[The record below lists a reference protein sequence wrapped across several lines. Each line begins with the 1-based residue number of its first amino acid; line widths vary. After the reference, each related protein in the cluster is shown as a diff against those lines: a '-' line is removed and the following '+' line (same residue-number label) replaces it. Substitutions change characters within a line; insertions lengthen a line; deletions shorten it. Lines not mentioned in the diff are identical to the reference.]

1 MKNQEKPTIQSEV
14 KKVGRPKLDIDPEQV
29 MRLARLHCT
38 LQEMADFF
46 GCHRHTL
53 RDNFSPQIDKGRSEG
68 NISLR
73 RKQWQMAV
81 EKGNVVML
89 IWLGKQML
97 GQRNE
102 IIESDSNTPL
112 PIYDIIDDKIEV
124 IEMKEIKE
132 NQVK

>member
-1 MKNQEKPTIQSEV
+1 MSKQEKPTIQSEV

-29 MRLARLHCT
+29 TRLARLHCT
-38 LQEMADFF
+38 MQEMADFF
-46 GCHRHTL
+46 GCHRETL
-53 RDNFSPQIDKGRSEG
+53 RENFSPQIDKGRSEG

-102 IIESDSNTPL
+102 ILESDNNAPL
-112 PIYDIIDDKIEV
+112 PIYDIVEDKKEV
-124 IEMKEIKE
+124 IEMKVEDGK
-132 NQVK
+132 

>member
-1 MKNQEKPTIQSEV
+1 MSNQEKHTIQSKE
-14 KKVGRPKLDIDPEQV
+14 KKLGRPKLDIDAEQV
-29 MRLARLHCT
+29 IRLARLHCT
-38 LQEMADFF
+38 MQEMADFF
-46 GCHRHTL
+46 GCHRETL
-53 RDNFSPQIDKGRSEG
+53 RENFSPQIDKGRSEG

-112 PIYDIIDDKIEV
+112 PIYDIVEEPKKIELKV
-124 IEMKEIKE
+124 EDGK
-132 NQVK
+132 

>member
-1 MKNQEKPTIQSEV
+1 MSNQEKHTIQSKE
-14 KKVGRPKLDIDPEQV
+14 KKLGRPKLDIDGEQV
-29 MRLARLHCT
+29 TRLARLHCT
-38 LQEMADFF
+38 MQEMADFF
-46 GCHRHTL
+46 GCHRETL
-53 RDNFSPQIDKGRSEG
+53 RENFSSQIDKGRSEG

-112 PIYDIIDDKIEV
+112 PIYDIIDEQEKIEL
-124 IEMKEIKE
+124 KE
-132 NQVK
+132 VKNE

>member
-1 MKNQEKPTIQSEV
+1 MSKQEKHIIQSEE

-29 MRLARLHCT
+29 TRLARLHCT
-38 LQEMADFF
+38 MQEMADFF

-102 IIESDSNTPL
+102 IIESDNNTPL
-112 PIYDIIDDKIEV
+112 PIYDIVEEKREV
-124 IEMKEIKE
+124 IEMKVEHGK
-132 NQVK
+132 

>member
-1 MKNQEKPTIQSEV
+1 MSNQEKHTIQSKE
-14 KKVGRPKLDIDPEQV
+14 KKLGRPKLDIDGEQV
-29 MRLARLHCT
+29 TRLARLHCT
-38 LQEMADFF
+38 MQEMADFF
-46 GCHRHTL
+46 GCHRETL
-53 RDNFSPQIDKGRSEG
+53 RENFSSQIDKGRSEG

-112 PIYDIIDDKIEV
+112 PIYDIVDEQKKIEL
-124 IEMKEIKE
+124 K
-132 NQVK
+132 

>member
-1 MKNQEKPTIQSEV
+1 MNNQEKLTIQSEE
-14 KKVGRPKLDIDPEQV
+14 KKVGRPKLDIDAEQV
-29 MRLARLHCT
+29 KRLARLHCT
-38 LQEMADFF
+38 MQEMADFF
-46 GCHRHTL
+46 GCHRDTL
-53 RDNFSPQIDKGRSEG
+53 HNNFSAEIDKGRSEG

-102 IIESDSNTPL
+102 ILESDNNAPL
-112 PIYDIIDDKIEV
+112 PIYDIVEDKTEV
-124 IEMKEIKE
+124 IEMKVEDGK
-132 NQVK
+132 

>member
-1 MKNQEKPTIQSEV
+1 MSKQEKPTIQSEV

-29 MRLARLHCT
+29 TRLARLHCT
-38 LQEMADFF
+38 MLEMASFF
-46 GCHRHTL
+46 GCHIDTL
-53 RDNFSPQIDKGRSEG
+53 RDNFSNEIDKGRSEG

-112 PIYDIIDDKIEV
+112 PIYDIIDEQEKIEL
-124 IEMKEIKE
+124 KE
-132 NQVK
+132 VKNE

>member
-1 MKNQEKPTIQSEV
+1 MSNQEKHTIQSKE
-14 KKVGRPKLDIDPEQV
+14 KKVGRPKLDIDAEQV
-29 MRLARLHCT
+29 TRLARLHCT
-38 LQEMADFF
+38 MNEMADFF
-46 GCHRHTL
+46 GCHRETL
-53 RDNFSPQIDKGRSEG
+53 RENFSPQIDKGRSEG

-112 PIYDIIDDKIEV
+112 PIYDIIDEQKKIEL
-124 IEMKEIKE
+124 KEVE
-132 NQVK
+132 NDK

>member
-1 MKNQEKPTIQSEV
+1 MSNQEKPTIQSEE
-14 KKVGRPKLDIDPEQV
+14 KKVGRPKLDIDAEQV
-29 MRLARLHCT
+29 KRLARLHCT
-38 LQEMADFF
+38 MQEMADFF
-46 GCHRHTL
+46 GCHRDTL
-53 RDNFSPQIDKGRSEG
+53 HNNFSAEIDKGRSEG

-102 IIESDSNTPL
+102 IIESDNNTPL
-112 PIYDIIDDKIEV
+112 PIYDIVENKTEV
-124 IEMKEIKE
+124 IEMKVEDGK
-132 NQVK
+132 

>member
-1 MKNQEKPTIQSEV
+1 MNNQEKPTTQSEV
-14 KKVGRPKLDIDPEQV
+14 KKVGRPKIDIDPEQV
-29 MRLARLHCT
+29 TRLARLHCT
-38 LQEMADFF
+38 MNEMASFF
-46 GCHRHTL
+46 GCHIDTL
-53 RDNFSPQIDKGRSEG
+53 RDNFSNEIDKGRSEG

-102 IIESDSNTPL
+102 IIESDSNVPL
-112 PIYDIIDDKIEV
+112 PIYDIVDNKSEV
-124 IEMKEIKE
+124 IEMKEVE
-132 NQVK
+132 NE

>member
-1 MKNQEKPTIQSEV
+1 MSKQEKPTIQSEE
-14 KKVGRPKLDIDPEQV
+14 KKVGRPKIDIDPEQV
-29 MRLARLHCT
+29 TRLARLHCT
-38 LQEMADFF
+38 MQEMADFF
-46 GCHRHTL
+46 GCHRDTL
-53 RDNFSPQIDKGRSEG
+53 HNNFSAEIDKGRSEG

-112 PIYDIIDDKIEV
+112 PIYDIVEDKREV
-124 IEMKEIKE
+124 IEMKVEDGK
-132 NQVK
+132 

>member
-1 MKNQEKPTIQSEV
+1 MSKQEKPTIQSEV

-29 MRLARLHCT
+29 TRLARLHCT
-38 LQEMADFF
+38 MEEMASFF

-53 RDNFSPQIDKGRSEG
+53 RDNFSPEIDKGRAEG

-97 GQRNE
+97 GQVNE
-102 IIESDSNTPL
+102 RLDSESDAPL
-112 PIYDIIDDKIEV
+112 PIYDIVE
-124 IEMKEIKE
+124 EPKEILE
-132 NQVK
+132 VKNE

>member
-1 MKNQEKPTIQSEV
+1 MSNQEKHTIQSKE
-14 KKVGRPKLDIDPEQV
+14 KKVGRPKLDIDGEQV
-29 MRLARLHCT
+29 TRLARLHCT
-38 LQEMADFF
+38 MQEMADFF
-46 GCHRHTL
+46 GCHRETL
-53 RDNFSPQIDKGRSEG
+53 RENFSSQIDKGRSEG

-112 PIYDIIDDKIEV
+112 PIYDIIDEQEKIEL
-124 IEMKEIKE
+124 KEVE
-132 NQVK
+132 NE

>member
-1 MKNQEKPTIQSEV
+1 MSNQEKPTTQSEV

-29 MRLARLHCT
+29 RRLARLHCT
-38 LQEMADFF
+38 MEEMARFF
-46 GCHRHTL
+46 GCHRDTL
-53 RDNFSPQIDKGRSEG
+53 HNNFSAEIDKGRAEG

-97 GQRNE
+97 GQVNE
-102 IIESDSNTPL
+102 RLDNDNDAPL
-112 PIYDIIDDKIEV
+112 PIYDILPEPKETIESKN
-124 IEMKEIKE
+124 E
-132 NQVK
+132 

>member
-1 MKNQEKPTIQSEV
+1 MSNQEKPTIQSEV

-29 MRLARLHCT
+29 TRLARLHCT
-38 LQEMADFF
+38 MNEMASFF
-46 GCHRHTL
+46 GCHIDTL
-53 RDNFSPQIDKGRSEG
+53 RDNFSNEIDKGKAEG

-97 GQRNE
+97 GQINE
-102 IIESDSNTPL
+102 RLDSESDAPL
-112 PIYDIIDDKIEV
+112 PIYDIVE
-124 IEMKEIKE
+124 EPKEILK
-132 NQVK
+132 VKNE

>member
-1 MKNQEKPTIQSEV
+1 MNNQEKLTIQSEE
-14 KKVGRPKLDIDPEQV
+14 KKVGRPKLDIDAEQV
-29 MRLARLHCT
+29 KRLARLHCT
-38 LQEMADFF
+38 MQEMADFF
-46 GCHRHTL
+46 GCHRDTL
-53 RDNFSPQIDKGRSEG
+53 HNNFSAEINKGRSEG

-102 IIESDSNTPL
+102 ILESDNNAPL
-112 PIYDIIDDKIEV
+112 PIYDIVEDKTEV
-124 IEMKEIKE
+124 IEMKVEDGK
-132 NQVK
+132 

>member
-1 MKNQEKPTIQSEV
+1 MSKQEKPTIQSEE

-29 MRLARLHCT
+29 TRLARLHCT
-38 LQEMADFF
+38 MEEMASFF
-46 GCHRHTL
+46 GCHRDTL
-53 RDNFSPQIDKGRSEG
+53 HNNFSAEIDKGRSEG

-102 IIESDSNTPL
+102 ILESDSNTPL
-112 PIYDIIDDKIEV
+112 PIYDIVEDKREV
-124 IEMKEIKE
+124 IEMKVEDGK
-132 NQVK
+132 

>member
-1 MKNQEKPTIQSEV
+1 MNNQEKPTTQSEV
-14 KKVGRPKLDIDPEQV
+14 KKVGRPRLNIDPEQV
-29 MRLARLHCT
+29 IRLARLHCT
-38 LQEMADFF
+38 MQEMADFF
-46 GCHRHTL
+46 GCHRETL
-53 RDNFSPQIDKGRSEG
+53 RENFSPQIDKGRSEG

-112 PIYDIIDDKIEV
+112 PIYDIVEDKREV
-124 IEMKEIKE
+124 IEMKVEDGK
-132 NQVK
+132 

>member
-1 MKNQEKPTIQSEV
+1 MSKQEKPTIQSEE
-14 KKVGRPKLDIDPEQV
+14 KKVGRPKIDIDPEQV
-29 MRLARLHCT
+29 KRLARLHCT
-38 LQEMADFF
+38 MQEMADFF
-46 GCHRHTL
+46 CCHRDTL
-53 RDNFSPQIDKGRSEG
+53 HNNFSAEIDKGRSEG

-102 IIESDSNTPL
+102 ILESDSNTPL
-112 PIYDIIDDKIEV
+112 PIYDIVEDKKEV
-124 IEMKEIKE
+124 IEMKVEDGK
-132 NQVK
+132 